1 MTYFCDNCR
10 SDVETYDL
18 FMMPMTATI
27 NGVEYKYVGR
37 MARCTK
43 CGSEIFVPEIIDF
56 NLSAISEV
64 MKNGNDRA

>member
-1 MTYFCDNCR
+1 MAYFCDNCR

-27 NGVEYKYVGR
+27 NGVEYRYVGR

-64 MKNGNDRA
+64 MKNENDRA

>member
-1 MTYFCDNCR
+1 MAYFCDNCR
-10 SDVETYDL
+10 SDIETYDL

-43 CGSEIFVPEIIDF
+43 CGCEIFVPEIIDF
-56 NLSAISEV
+56 NLDSLRKVIE
-64 MKNGNDRA
+64 NGNDRA

>member
-10 SDVETYDL
+10 SDIETYDL

-27 NGVEYKYVGR
+27 NGVKYKYVGR

-56 NLSAISEV
+56 NLGAISEV
-64 MKNGNDRA
+64 VENGND

>member
-10 SDVETYDL
+10 SDIETYDL